1 MAFPDG
7 FVEEVRQSADIVR
20 FISDHIALR
29 KAGTSWKGLCP
40 FHNEKTPSFNVRTEP
55 AVFHCF
61 GCGEGGDVFKFV
73 MLRER
78 VPFPEAVEIVARRF
92 GVTVPERRVDLGPE
106 RKLKEELLGVLEAA
120 ARHFEAQLWSA
131 AGTTA
136 REYLLGRGFKK
147 ETLERVRA
155 GCAVDSWSA
164 LHDALK
170 PRFPL
175 PVLFNAGLI
184 LERNDGKGHYDRFR
198 NRAVFPIFDEA
209 GKVVG
214 FGARALDG
222 SEPKYLNSPES
233 PVYQKSKVLYGMS
246 WAKEPIRRGG
256 RAVLMEGYL
265 DVARALEFGVGEAV
279 ATCGT
284 ALTPQHARLLRRFAD
299 AVSVNFDQDD
309 AGRKAARRSID
320 LLLEEG
326 LKATVVELPEG
337 HDPDSY
343 LKAEGAEAYRARLE
357 EAPAYME
364 WLIRRAGVDNNI
376 GTPEGKAGFLADL
389 LPHLGRVA
397 SAVERAAWLEVAC
410 DRGRLDPAAAKLE
423 MKRALVKGTG
433 PNPHAPAAGAT
444 PAPAPA
450 RPVAHIAL
458 LPAERWLVSSVLQ
471 ETEGV
476 LDALRELEVFEL
488 AGLRTAAVLQAVLE
502 LCAKGQKVTVA
513 ALQEALPDEDT
524 RRLVSELAVA
534 GRPENGPAPG
544 ECVRELKRRPLQAR
558 MAEIQRDLGAATG
571 PRLEELLAEKLQL
584 RRQMAGS

>member
-1 MAFPDG
+1 MAFPEG
-7 FVEEVRQSADIVR
+7 FVDEVRQSADIVR
-20 FISDHIALR
+20 FISDHLALR

-40 FHNEKTPSFNVRTEP
+40 FHNEKTPSFNVRSEP

-120 ARHFEAQLWSA
+120 ARHFEQQLWSA

-170 PRFPL
+170 PRFPIGTL
-175 PVLFNAGLI
+175 LNAGLVI
-184 LERNDGKGHYDRFR
+184 ERNDGKGHYDRFR
-198 NRAVFPIFDEA
+198 NRAMFPIFDEA

-214 FGARALDG
+214 FGARSLDG

-284 ALTPQHARLLRRFAD
+284 ALTPQHARLLRRFAE
-299 AVSVNFDQDD
+299 AISVNFDQDD

-337 HDPDSY
+337 HDPDSF
-343 LKAEGAEAYRARLE
+343 LKAEGAEAYRARLDQ
-357 EAPAYME
+357 APAYME
-364 WLIRRAGVDNNI
+364 WLIRRAAADNNI

-410 DRGRLDPAAAKLE
+410 DRGRLDPAAAKME
-423 MKRALVKGTG
+423 MKRALVKSPGG
-433 PNPHAPAAGAT
+433 PQ
-444 PAPAPA
+444 APAPPA
-450 RPVAHIAL
+450 PKPAPVRAAQGPL
-458 LPAERWLVSSVLQ
+458 LAAERWLLACVLQ
-471 ETEGV
+471 ETDGV
-476 LDALRELEVFEL
+476 LDALRELEPVEIES
-488 AGLRTAAVLQAVLE
+488 LRTAAVLRAALD

-513 ALQEALPDEDT
+513 ALQEALPDEET

-534 GRPENGPAPG
+534 GRPESGPAPG

-558 MAEIQRDLGAATG
+558 MAEIQRDLGGATG
-571 PRLEELLAEKLQL
+571 PRLEALLAEKLQL
-584 RRQMAGS
+584 RRHLSGL

>member
-1 MAFPDG
+1 MAFPEG
-7 FVEEVRQSADIVR
+7 FVDEVRQSADIVR

-78 VPFPEAVEIVARRF
+78 VPFPEAVEMVARRF

-106 RKLKEELLGVLEAA
+106 RKLKEELLAVLEAA
-120 ARHFEAQLWSA
+120 ARHFEQQLWSA

-136 REYLLGRGFKK
+136 RDYLLGRGFKK

-164 LHDALK
+164 LFDALK
-170 PRFPL
+170 PRFPVGTL
-175 PVLFNAGLI
+175 LNAGLAI
-184 LERNDGKGHYDRFR
+184 ERNDGKGHYDRFR

-214 FGARALDG
+214 FGARSLDG

-284 ALTPQHARLLRRFAD
+284 ALTPQHARLLRRFAE
-299 AVSVNFDQDD
+299 AISVNFDQDD

-326 LKATVVELPEG
+326 LSATVVELPEG
-337 HDPDSY
+337 HDPDSF
-343 LKAEGAEAYRARLE
+343 LKAFGAEAYRARLD
-357 EAPAYME
+357 EAPPYME
-364 WLIRRAGVDNNI
+364 WLIRRAAADNNI

-410 DRGRLDPAAAKLE
+410 DRGRLDPAAAKHE
-423 MKRALVKGTG
+423 MKRALAKATG
-433 PNPHAPAAGAT
+433 GPHAPAPAA
-444 PAPAPA
+444 PAPAPP
-450 RPVAHIAL
+450 RPAVPL
-458 LPAERWLVSSVLQ
+458 LAAERWLVSCVLQ
-471 ETEGV
+471 ETDGV
-476 LDALRELEVFEL
+476 LDALRELEDLEL
-488 AGLRTAAVLQAVLE
+488 TGLRTAEVLRAVLA

-513 ALQEALPDEDT
+513 ALQEVLPDEET

-534 GRPENGPAPG
+534 GRPESGPAPG

-558 MAEIQRDLGAATG
+558 MAEIQRDLGGATG
-571 PRLEELLAEKLQL
+571 PRLEALLAEKLQL
-584 RRQMAGS
+584 RRHLSGL